1 MKDAASIGVEAE
13 DDKSHG
19 AKGFLTGAVMT
30 LVAAGLVV
38 KLVAWGWLVKLA
50 AGGWVVK
57 LATGGWMVKLAAGG
71 WVVKLAAVGFVVTP
85 ELAIAGLL
93 FPVATVLLKGKPTAP
108 TVASS
113 FSLNGNDF
121 RRIFSTPSPLKS

>member
-38 KLVAWGWLVKLA
+38 KLVAWGWL
-50 AGGWVVK
+50 
-57 LATGGWMVKLAAGG
+57 VKLAAGG